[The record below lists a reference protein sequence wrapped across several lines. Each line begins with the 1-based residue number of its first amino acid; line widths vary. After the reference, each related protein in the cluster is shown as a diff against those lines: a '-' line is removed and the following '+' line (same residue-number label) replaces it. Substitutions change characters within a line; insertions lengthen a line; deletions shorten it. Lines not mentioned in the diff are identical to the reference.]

1 MTDRARKGL
10 LLYPEFPDSSFWSY
24 RHIMPLLGA
33 KAAFPPLGLLTFA
46 ALMPPEWSFEL
57 IDLNV
62 VRPPNDVLRT
72 RIAAAD
78 AVFVSAM
85 SVQKPSLVS
94 ILAEA
99 AHGLSTPWVLGGP
112 FPSSYRDHILDAKT
126 PSDEIL
132 RCGLDVL
139 AWGEGGQ
146 WVTEIDRLLRG
157 ERQRHSDDRPILLIP
172 EKIAAQPPG
181 TRGALN
187 DRSIFKP
194 LGDSPV
200 PRWDLLDI
208 RDYRSMM
215 VQTTVGCRFRCDFC
229 DIIQFNGG
237 FTRPR
242 TLESV
247 RNDLEAILALG
258 YRGGVFTV
266 DDNFVGNPQAIESIL
281 RVMIEFQRANDYP
294 FSFYTQASLDL
305 GSPKLAHLLP
315 LMTAAGFTEV
325 FLGIENP
332 DPAALA
338 RMNKKQNLKVGIG
351 ETVSAIQTAG
361 IEVMAGFIFGGDE
374 DTVDTAGAIADFAT
388 EVAIPTAMA
397 GMLTP
402 IPHTPLT
409 ERLRAEGRLREAEF
423 SGNNTND
430 VVQFVPQRMTAKEMQ
445 TGYYSILERL
455 FAPAAMY
462 RRSARLIDRIEPH
475 IFRGGGATR
484 WPDIRAALRSLWR
497 QGVVGTARRDY
508 FRLLWKGVIRDA
520 AHFRAAGRSSAEMQR
535 HVTASDVDHR
545 SPAGAA
551 RAAALLT
558 LVDRARD
565 GMLRGEREQSLDDV
579 DTWTARWKEKIGRG
593 AMTLYELQSL
603 SRSSGEYF
611 ARQRRLHRFPGA
623 YLVKAFNLAIKG
635 LHYEVVMKNIMRTS
649 RADGRPSQSVTLG
662 IPQPARD
669 AGQVDTSSLTPVSA
683 AGRAAPQQLRSRA
696 TAPAVRAQEPG

>member
-1 MTDRARKGL
+1 MTDPIRKGL

-24 RHIMPLLGA
+24 RHIMPMVGA

-57 IDLNV
+57 LDLNV
-62 VRPPNDVLRT
+62 HRPPNDVLRA

-85 SVQKPSLVS
+85 SVQKPSLVAV
-94 ILAEA
+94 IAEA
-99 AHGLSTPWVLGGP
+99 SQGLTTPWVLGGP
-112 FPSSYRDHILDAKT
+112 YPSSYRDHILQART

-132 RCGLDVL
+132 RRGLDVL

-146 WVTEIDRLLRG
+146 WVSAIDGLLRG
-157 ERQRHSDDRPILLIP
+157 ERQCHSDADPVLLIP
-172 EKIAAQPPG
+172 DAIAAQAPG
-181 TRGALN
+181 SRVALN
-187 DRSIFKP
+187 DRSIFKE
-194 LGDSPV
+194 LGSSPV

-215 VQTTVGCRFRCDFC
+215 MQTTVGCRFRCDFC

-242 TLESV
+242 MLESV
-247 RNDLEAILALG
+247 RDDLDAILSLG

-281 RVMIEFQRANDYP
+281 RVMIEFQRAHDYP

-315 LMTAAGFTEV
+315 LMKAAGFAEV

-351 ETVSAIQTAG
+351 ETVGALQRSG

-388 EVAIPTAMA
+388 QVAIPTAMA

-409 ERLRAEGRLREAEF
+409 ERLRNEGRLRESEF

-430 VVQFVPQRMTAKEMQ
+430 VVQFVPQHMTGVEMQ
-445 TGYYSILERL
+445 AGYYSILERL
-455 FAPAAMY
+455 FSPAAMY
-462 RRSARLIDRIEPH
+462 QRSGALIDRIEPH
-475 IFRGGGATR
+475 IFRGGGSTR
-484 WPDIRAALRSLWR
+484 WVDLRAALRSLWR
-497 QGVVGTARRDY
+497 QGIVGRARREY
-508 FRLLWKGVIRDA
+508 FGLLWKGVRRDA
-520 AHFRAAGRSSAEMQR
+520 SRFREAGRSAAQMR
-535 HVTASDVDHR
+535 RLLTASADDGR
-545 SPAGAA
+545 SPIGAA
-551 RAAALLT
+551 EQPLVSA
-558 LVDRARD
+558 LVDRAREAVI
-565 GMLRGEREQSLDDV
+565 RVEREQPLAAV
-579 DTWTARWKEKIGRG
+579 DAWTASVKEKIDSRL
-593 AMTLYELQSL
+593 ATPSDLQSL
-603 SRSSGEYF
+603 YRRSEEYF
-611 ARQRRLHRFPGA
+611 DRQRRLHRFPGA
-623 YLVKAFNLAIKG
+623 FLVKAFNLAIKG
-635 LHYEVVMKNIMRTS
+635 LHYEVVMRNIMR
-649 RADGRPSQSVTLG
+649 L
-662 IPQPARD
+662 
-669 AGQVDTSSLTPVSA
+669 SA
-683 AGRAAPQQLRSRA
+683 AGDPPSQPEPPGSRVSARPSLEMSDQGASAGAGSAGVVA
-696 TAPAVRAQEPG
+696 TAP